1 MYNSKNVLLA
11 LILCVLVVFANSE
24 VSAQEKISQEKT
36 LSLHPSFT
44 STTPVT
50 VSKSINN
57 TTLLSEDFSN
67 TQFPPTGWTMTIVTG
82 TLGWSRGVGPQQ
94 YATFST
100 QNTTAANGYAFV
112 NSDGNG
118 GTGGPEHTILRT
130 PAINC
135 VGQNY
140 VWLKFNNYFRQF
152 AVSTGDVEV
161 SNNGTS
167 WVTVHSS
174 HTGLAQHESTPNPQ
188 FVDINIS
195 AWAANQPTVYV
206 RFKWTGEYDYY
217 WFVDDVEIY
226 SKSPY
231 DAALFSAT
239 NLNEYSVVPKPHYNN
254 QPLPL
259 TATVKNVGGTSF
271 SGAQVRFNVYDGNTN
286 NVIHTV
292 MSNTSGP
299 VAAGSTVDL
308 TAASYVIPPDTG
320 YYIAEY
326 IVSIPQADADSSN
339 DTLYRYFWISD
350 SIYARDEAIFTETLD
365 GALGIASG
373 GTVIMGQNF
382 QLAVA
387 DKLSRVSF
395 YVTGPAVGDTTQMFL
410 YSTDG
415 TGAPLTLLASS
426 NIYIFTTAA
435 EQWVTLTFSTGTQ
448 SLNPGTYFIGVKDY
462 TATDN
467 LGLGYNNNHYTP
479 NKTWIKI
486 NDNAWQTTESAGFPV
501 AYVLRP
507 YFVCA
512 GYMPFIQP
520 SNNVGLCQGA
530 NATLTS
536 SPGTAYLWSPGNETT
551 QSILVTTPGTYSV
564 SVTNSYGCSAQ
575 SLPVTVSQVNNPVIN
590 LGNDTTVC
598 GFITLNAGSGYA
610 SYSWSGGT
618 SNTQHLNVSNTG
630 QYIVVVTDTF
640 GCVGLDTINV
650 TVTSG
655 PTVNLG
661 QDMVLCH
668 YETAILD
675 AGQGF
680 TSYLWND
687 NSTNQTL
694 TVDINTAGLGSHN
707 FFVVVTDAN
716 NCVATDTVIITFQQ
730 CVGIGEDLTNSFYVY
745 PNPAKDYINVTL
757 PDNLTSSYILEICD
771 VNSRVV
777 ISELLKGQKTEKIN
791 IKHLN
796 SGMYI
801 IRVVTEN
808 NIYITKMFVD

>member
-1 MYNSKNVLLA
+1 MYNLKHQLFF
-11 LILCVLVVFANSE
+11 LILSILGIFAQSDLFSQN
-24 VSAQEKISQEKT
+24 KIPYEPIMSI
-36 LSLHPSFT
+36 HPSFS
-44 STTPVT
+44 STAGVQ
-50 VSKSINN
+50 INRSVN
-57 TTLLSEDFSN
+57 NITLLSEDFSN
-67 TQFPPTGWTMTIVTG
+67 AQFPPTGWTMTIVTG

-135 VGQNY
+135 VGQSY
-140 VWLKFNNYFRQF
+140 VWLKFNNLFRQF
-152 AVSTGDVEV
+152 AQSTGDVEV

-167 WVTVHSS
+167 WITVHSS
-174 HTGLAQHESTPNPQ
+174 HTGLLQHEQTPNPQ
-188 FVDINIS
+188 FVDVDIS

-271 SGAQVRFNVYDGNTN
+271 TGAQVRFNVYDGNTN

-292 MSNTSGP
+292 LSNTSGP

-308 TAASYVIPPDTG
+308 TAASYAIPNDTG
-320 YYIAEY
+320 YYITEY
-326 IVSIPQADADSSN
+326 IVSIPLQDADSSN
-339 DTLYRYFWISD
+339 DTLYRYFWITD
-350 SIYARDEAIFTETLD
+350 SIYARDEAMFTATLD

-382 QLAVA
+382 QLSVA

-395 YVTGPAVGDTTQMFL
+395 YVTGPAIGDTTQIFL

-415 TGAPLTLLASS
+415 TGAPLNLLAQS
-426 NIYIFTTAA
+426 NPYIFTTAA
-435 EQWVTLTFSTGTQ
+435 EQWVNLTFSTGTQ
-448 SLNPGTYFIGVKDY
+448 SLTPGTYYIGVKDF

-467 LGLGYNNNHYTP
+467 LGLAYNNNHFTP
-479 NKTWIKI
+479 NKTWIKV
-486 NDNAWQTTESAGFPV
+486 NANAWQTTESAGFPV

-520 SNNVGLCQGA
+520 SGNVGLCQGA
-530 NATLTS
+530 NTTLTS
-536 SPGTAYLWSPGNETT
+536 SSGTAYLWTPGNETT
-551 QSILVTTPGTYSV
+551 QSIIVTTPGTYSV
-564 SVTNSYGCSAQ
+564 SVTNSYGCSAL
-575 SLPVTVSQVNNPVIN
+575 SIPVTVSQVNNPVIN

-598 GFITLNAGSGYA
+598 GYIALDAGSGYA
-610 SYSWSGGT
+610 SYSWSGGS
-618 SNTQHLNVSNTG
+618 SNTQYLNASTTG

-655 PTVNLG
+655 PAINLG
-661 QDMVLCH
+661 ADLVLCH
-668 YETAILD
+668 YETAVLY

-680 TSYLWND
+680 ASYLWND
-687 NSTNQTL
+687 SSTSQTL
-694 TVDINTAGLGSHN
+694 TVDINTAGIGSN
-707 FFVVVTDAN
+707 NYFVVVTDVN
-716 NCVATDTVIITFQQ
+716 NCVATDTVNITFQQ
-730 CVGIGEDLTNSFYVY
+730 CVGIEENNLHTLSIY
-745 PNPAKDYINVTL
+745 PNPAREYIHIGLPNDMSIEYTVEIRDVSARLIYSKLHIGNYETL
-757 PDNLTSSYILEICD
+757 N
-771 VNSRVV
+771 
-777 ISELLKGQKTEKIN
+777 IS
-791 IKHLN
+791 HLN
-796 SGMYI
+796 TGMYI
-801 IRVVTEN
+801 IRAVSEKG
-808 NIYITKMFVD
+808 IYISKFFVD